1 MLTLIL
7 SIAIYYVTSSILR
20 SDSTPSP
27 VVYGKK
33 CANFHEM
40 TSRNLIIA
48 CRVQGIRY
56 TGMNKAQMIEELYSY
71 TY

>member
-33 CANFHEM
+33 CANFHTM
-40 TSRNLIIA
+40 NTRNLIAA
-48 CRVQGIRY
+48 CKVQGIRY
-56 TGMNKAQMIEELYSY
+56 SGMTKADMIAELYSY

>member
-1 MLTLIL
+1 MLTIIL
-7 SIAIYYVTSSILR
+7 SIAIYYITSSILR
-20 SDSTPSP
+20 SDDTPLP
-27 VVYGKK
+27 VEYGKK

-40 TSRNLIIA
+40 TSRNLIKA

-56 TGMNKAQMIEELYSY
+56 TGMNKAQMIAELYSY

>member
-1 MLTLIL
+1 MLTIIL
-7 SIAIYYVTSSILR
+7 TVTIYYVTSSILR
-20 SDSTPSP
+20 SGSTPSP

-56 TGMNKAQMIEELYSY
+56 SGMTKADMIAELYSY